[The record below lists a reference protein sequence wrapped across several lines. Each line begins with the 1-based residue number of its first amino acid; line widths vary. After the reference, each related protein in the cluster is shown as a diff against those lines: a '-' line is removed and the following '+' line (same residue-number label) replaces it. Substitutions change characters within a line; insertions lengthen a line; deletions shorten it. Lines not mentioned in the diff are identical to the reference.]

1 MNDRNDPE
9 ADDMLPEY
17 DFESMEMHQGRTYE
31 RLRRHDNNRLLAPD
45 LAARF
50 KDSEAVNEALRE
62 YLRLK
67 RESA

>member
-1 MNDRNDPE
+1 MKDRNDPE

-17 DFESMEMHQGRTYE
+17 DFESMEMHRGRTYE
-31 RLRRHDNNRLLAPD
+31 RLQLLANNRVLAPD
-45 LAARF
+45 LAAEF
-50 KDSEAVNEALRE
+50 QDSEAVNEALRE